1 MNNDFHQ
8 NQNYQNTNEYQF
20 LNNMFF
26 GAKKKET
33 VKTDD
38 TSSKDLELVTK
49 MNQEF
54 AMSLDLKETLNN
66 ALELIIKR
74 INAQAANIFLIDQ
87 KNQSFQCIASK
98 HQAYLEDF
106 EIPITQGVMGKA
118 AIMKKCIRVGDVRKD
133 IREIAEF
140 YFDLDNKTN
149 FTTYSVLCS
158 PLIVSDECIGVIHCL
173 NKKTNNKLFEENDRK
188 LLETLSGPAA
198 LAINNA
204 KMAKDLVDKNRMQKE
219 IEIVGE
225 IQKTLL
231 SQNKKENFPIAGIN
245 IPAKVVSGDF
255 YNFAKLSDGVYGFGV
270 ADVSGK
276 GIKSSLLMSKASS
289 LYRCLSKT
297 NYSAAEL
304 LNILNS
310 EICETTSRGMFVTML
325 IGIYD
330 ANKKEL
336 LLSNAGHDP
345 LIHTKDGKFSNFTEA
360 GPPLGIMPKIK
371 YKETKLKF
379 DDSSMYI
386 FTDGITEIK
395 DPGGNMLGADGFQN
409 YIKKY
414 QDKPNNQRLKIMVED
429 IVKSGKIQKDDLT
442 IVVIDSLK

>member
-1 MNNDFHQ
+1 MNNDFHHFQ
-8 NQNYQNTNEYQF
+8 KYQKLNEYQF
-20 LNNMFF
+20 INNMFF
-26 GAKKKET
+26 GSRKKEIP
-33 VKTDD
+33 VKED
-38 TSSKDLELVTK
+38 TSSKDLELITK

-66 ALELIIKR
+66 SLELIIKR
-74 INAQAANIFLIDQ
+74 INAQAANIFLIDD
-87 KNQSFQCIASK
+87 KSQSFQCIASK
-98 HQAYLEDF
+98 HQ
-106 EIPITQGVMGKA
+106 V
-118 AIMKKCIRVGDVRKD
+118 
-133 IREIAEF
+133 

-158 PLIVSDECIGVIHCL
+158 PLIVSEECIGVIHCL
-173 NKKTNNKLFEENDRK
+173 NKKTSNKLFEENDRK

-198 LAINNA
+198 LAIRNA
-204 KMAKDLVDKNRMQKE
+204 KMAKDLIDKNRMQKE

-231 SQNKKENFPIAGIN
+231 SKNQKENFPIAGIN

-255 YNFAKLSDGVYGFGV
+255 YNFAKLSEGVYGFGV

-304 LNILNS
+304 LDILNS

-330 ANKKEL
+330 SNKKEL
-336 LLSNAGHDP
+336 TLANAGHEPPIIYSD
-345 LIHTKDGKFSNFTEA
+345 DGNFSNFEEA
-360 GPPLGIMPKIK
+360 GPPLGIAPKYK
-371 YKETKLKF
+371 FKETKINFKN
-379 DDSSMYI
+379 SSMYI

-395 DPGGNMLGADGFQN
+395 NSKGDMLESEGFKN

-414 QDKPNNQRLKIMVED
+414 QQVPNHERLNKIVED
-429 IVKSGKIQKDDLT
+429 IIRSGRIQKDDLT
-442 IVVIDSLK
+442 IVVVDGK

>member
-1 MNNDFHQ
+1 MTTSIVE
-8 NQNYQNTNEYQF
+8 NYQKSNR
-20 LNNMFF
+20 LPIKNMFF
-26 GAKKKET
+26 GKKKELKKET
-33 VKTDD
+33 ED
-38 TSSKDLELVTK
+38 TSSKDLAIVTQ

-54 AMSLDLKETLNN
+54 AKSLDLKETLNN
-66 ALELIIKR
+66 SLEVIIKR
-74 INAQAANIFLIDQ
+74 IDAQAANIFLIDD
-87 KNQSFQCIASK
+87 KSQSFQCIASK

-118 AIMKKCIRVGDVRKD
+118 AVMKKCIRVGNVRKD
-133 IREIAEF
+133 VREIAEF

-173 NKKTNNKLFEENDRK
+173 NKKTGNKLFEENDRK

-198 LAINNA
+198 LAIRNA
-204 KMAKDLVDKNRMQKE
+204 KMAKDLVEKNRMQKE

-231 SQNKKENFPIAGIN
+231 SQNKKDNFPIAGIN

-255 YNFAKLSDGVYGFGV
+255 YNFAELSNGIFGFGV

-297 NYSAAEL
+297 NFSAAEL

-330 ANKKEL
+330 SNKKEL
-336 LLSNAGHDP
+336 TLANAGHEPP
-345 LIHTKDGKFSNFTEA
+345 LIYSKDGNFSNFEEA
-360 GPPLGIMPKIK
+360 GPPLGIAPKFK
-371 YKETKLKF
+371 FKETKINF
-379 DDSSMYI
+379 SNSSMYI

-395 DPGGNMLGADGFQN
+395 DTEGKMLESQGFEN

-414 QDKPNNQRLKIMVED
+414 QQVPNNERLNKIIED
-429 IVKSGKIQKDDLT
+429 IIKSGRIQKDDLT
-442 IVVIDSLK
+442 IVVVDGK

>member
-1 MNNDFHQ
+1 MTTSIVE
-8 NQNYQNTNEYQF
+8 NYQKSNR
-20 LNNMFF
+20 LPIKNMFF
-26 GAKKKET
+26 GKKKELKKET
-33 VKTDD
+33 ED
-38 TSSKDLELVTK
+38 TSSKDLAIVTQ

-54 AMSLDLKETLNN
+54 AKSLDLKETLNN
-66 ALELIIKR
+66 SLEVIIKR
-74 INAQAANIFLIDQ
+74 IDAQAANIFLIDD
-87 KNQSFQCIASK
+87 KSQSFQCIASK

-118 AIMKKCIRVGDVRKD
+118 AVMKKCIRVGNVRKD
-133 IREIAEF
+133 VREIAEF

-173 NKKTNNKLFEENDRK
+173 NKKTGNKLFEENDRK

-198 LAINNA
+198 LAIRNA
-204 KMAKDLVDKNRMQKE
+204 KMAKDLVEKNRMQKE

-255 YNFAKLSDGVYGFGV
+255 YNFAEISDGVFGFGV

-297 NYSAAEL
+297 NFSAAEL

-330 ANKKEL
+330 SNKKEL
-336 LLSNAGHDP
+336 TLANAGHEPP
-345 LIHTKDGKFSNFTEA
+345 LIYSKNGNFSNFEEA
-360 GPPLGIMPKIK
+360 GPPLGIAPKFK
-371 YKETKLKF
+371 FKETKINF
-379 DDSSMYI
+379 SNSSMYI

-395 DPGGNMLGADGFQN
+395 DTEGKMLESQGFEN

-414 QDKPNNQRLKIMVED
+414 QHVPNNERLNKIIED
-429 IVKSGKIQKDDLT
+429 IIKSGRIQKDDLT
-442 IVVIDSLK
+442 IVVVDGK

>member
-8 NQNYQNTNEYQF
+8 FQKYQRFNEYQF
-20 LNNMFF
+20 INNMFF

-33 VKTDD
+33 PIVED
-38 TSSKDLELVTK
+38 TSSKDLELITK

-74 INAQAANIFLIDQ
+74 INAQAANIFLIDE
-87 KNQSFQCIASK
+87 KNQTFQCIASK
-98 HQAYLEDF
+98 HQAYLEDY

-118 AIMKKCIRVGDVRKD
+118 AVMKKCIRVGDVRKD
-133 IREIAEF
+133 VREIAEF

-158 PLIVSDECIGVIHCL
+158 PLLVSGECIGVIHCL
-173 NKKTNNKLFEENDRK
+173 NKKTNSKLFEENDRK

-198 LAINNA
+198 LAIKNA
-204 KMAKDLVDKNRMQKE
+204 KTAKELIDKNRMQKE
-219 IEIVGE
+219 IEIVGD

-231 SQNKKENFPIAGIN
+231 SQNKDETFPIAGIN

-255 YNFAKLSDGVYGFGV
+255 YNFSDLGDGKFGFGV

-297 NYSAAEL
+297 IFSAAEL
-304 LNILNS
+304 LKILND
-310 EICETTSRGMFVTML
+310 EICETASRGMFVTMVV
-325 IGIYD
+325 GIYD
-330 ANKKEL
+330 SLKKEL
-336 LLSNAGHDP
+336 LLSNAGHEPP
-345 LIHTKDGKFSNFTEA
+345 LIFSKKENFSNFEDA
-360 GPPLGIMPKIK
+360 GPPLGIAPKFKFTEKLISF
-371 YKETKLKF
+371 KE
-379 DDSSMYI
+379 SSMYI
-386 FTDGITEIK
+386 FTDGITEMK
-395 DPGGNMLGADGFQN
+395 DTSGTMLGQEGFQN
-409 YIKKY
+409 FIKNIKVFLVHK
-414 QDKPNNQRLKIMVED
+414 DF
-429 IVKSGKIQKDDLT
+429 QKLFL
-442 IVVIDSLK
+442 I